1 MQHSQAPTPAQA
13 GASWPA
19 TYTRV
24 VLASRPAGLPQ
35 PDNFRVEQSAAP
47 ALDAGQ
53 VRVRNHYL
61 SIDPYMVGRMYESR
75 SYAASTGIGEIM
87 PGETA
92 GQVVE
97 SRHPGFAVGDYV
109 IGPLGWQEQAVSD
122 GQGLRRADTS
132 RAPLQ
137 AYLGALGMTG
147 VTAWY
152 GMTQICRPEH
162 GSTVVVSAAAGA
174 VGGVAV
180 QLAKARGCRVVGIAG
195 GAAKCAYVTQV
206 LGADACVDYKQE
218 QSSQA
223 LGDALARCAPEGF
236 DACFDNV
243 NGWVL
248 DAILPR
254 MNLHGRIALCGMIA
268 RYGQAPNHL
277 AAHGYL
283 LISRLRAQGFIVWD
297 HVDLWSQAV
306 DELGALFD
314 EGRLRYQET
323 IAQGI
328 EAAPG
333 ACIGLLSGRNTGKQL
348 VRLIDDQ

>member
-1 MQHSQAPTPAQA
+1 AGRLCRHGRRRGAQRIAAGYAPLRAPRRRGGNGGKRCGKTGPHGHRGADTRLLQTLPCSDGTVMQDSQASTPAHA
-13 GASWPA
+13 LASWPA
-19 TYTRV
+19 TYMRV

-35 PDNFRVEQSAAP
+35 PDNFRAEQASAP

-53 VRVRNHYL
+53 VRVFNHYL
-61 SIDPYMVGRMYESR
+61 SIDPYMVGRMYETR

-97 SRHPGFAVGDYV
+97 SRHPGFAVGEYV
-109 IGPLGWQEQAVSD
+109 VGPLGWQEQAVSD

-195 GAAKCAYVTQV
+195 GEAKCAYVTQV
-206 LGADACVDYKQE
+206 L
-218 QSSQA
+218 
-223 LGDALARCAPEGF
+223 
-236 DACFDNV
+236 
-243 NGWVL
+243 
-248 DAILPR
+248 
-254 MNLHGRIALCGMIA
+254 
-268 RYGQAPNHL
+268 
-277 AAHGYL
+277 
-283 LISRLRAQGFIVWD
+283 
-297 HVDLWSQAV
+297 
-306 DELGALFD
+306 
-314 EGRLRYQET
+314 
-323 IAQGI
+323 
-328 EAAPG
+328 
-333 ACIGLLSGRNTGKQL
+333 
-348 VRLIDDQ
+348 